1 MKSIIAHTTLWSSNS
16 SEWLALLLAGGIFRR
31 WRRG

>member
-1 MKSIIAHTTLWSSNS
+1 MKTIIAHATQWTSSS

-31 WRRG
+31 WRRD